1 VFLERFLPRDFIET
15 DAGLIF
21 AVVDGTLENDRVLS
35 FLRYAPGPEGPRK
48 MATESANALLR
59 REFPHHLHHSPR
71 LDAHLHAVA
80 LDDIARHHRP
90 PARVERLRE
99 RGARDAIE
107 ERLLYLLALLEGR
120 GVPLARLGVTGSLLI
135 GRQNPDSD
143 IDLVVYGRDEFFK
156 ARSGVRDLIEASVLD
171 DLEEKDW
178 HAAYAR
184 RGCALDFDEF
194 IRHERRKGN
203 KGLVG
208 GVKFDLTLV
217 DTSAHPETETTVRW
231 RKVGKTT
238 LQAEV
243 VDANHAY
250 HQPARYRISHPTI
263 DEIVSFTH
271 TYVGQA
277 LTGEFVEASGWVECG
292 EDGRKR
298 LVIGS
303 SREAPGEFLR
313 VLWEGK
319 S

>member
-1 VFLERFLPRDFIET
+1 MRFLPRDFVET
-15 DAGLIF
+15 GAGLIF
-21 AVVDGTLENDRVLS
+21 AVVDGTLEDDRVLS

-107 ERLLYLLALLEGR
+107 ERLLYLLTLLEQR
-120 GVPLARLGVTGSLLI
+120 GVPPTRLGVTGSLLI
-135 GRQNPDSD
+135 GRQNATSD
-143 IDLVVYGRDEFFK
+143 IDLVVYGRDDFFK
-156 ARSGVRDLIEASVLD
+156 ARSGVRDLIETGDLD

-178 HAAYAR
+178 HEAYAR

-194 IRHERRKGN
+194 VRHERRKGN

-217 DTSAHPETETTVRW
+217 DTARHTQPDKTVRW
-231 RKVGKTT
+231 RKTGKTT
-238 LQAEV
+238 LQAQV
-243 VDANHAY
+243 VDASHAY
-250 HQPARYRISHPTI
+250 DQPARYRIAHPNI
-263 DEIVSFTH
+263 DEILSFTH

-277 LTGEFVEASGWVECG
+277 LAGEFVEASGQVECSG
-292 EDGRKR
+292 DGRKR

-303 SREAPGEFLR
+303 SREAPGESLR
-313 VLWEGK
+313 VLWEASG
-319 S
+319 